1 MLRVVDRA
9 IAELAER
16 QHGVVGRRQLGVL
29 GIGKGAIEGRLMR
42 GQLHRVQ
49 RGVYAVGHKL
59 VTQEGRWM
67 AAVISAGS
75 DAVLSH
81 RSAGE
86 LWQVLPGSRGPIE
99 LTRPTVFRSRPGIR
113 GHSSSLPPDEVTVV
127 DRIPVTSIAR
137 TLLDLAPIL
146 SRHQLERAFNEG
158 EVQRIHGRLS
168 VPDLLDRYPRRRGSA
183 VLRAILAEE
192 GSIRGITRR
201 QLEERFAVVLST
213 TGLPRPRLNADL
225 AVRGRFF
232 QVDCLWSEQRLI
244 VELDGRAVHGTRR
257 AFEKDRERDRLL
269 QSEGWRVVRITWRQL
284 KDDEPAVIA
293 DLRRMLR
300 PEPSPPTL

>member
-1 MLRVVDRA
+1 MFRAVDRA

-42 GQLHRVQ
+42 GQLHRVH

-67 AAVISAGS
+67 AAAISAGS

-86 LWQVLPGSRGPIE
+86 LWQVLHSSRGPIE
-99 LTRPTVFRSRPGIR
+99 LIRPTVFRSRPGIR
-113 GHSSSLPPDEVTVV
+113 GNSSPLPPDEITIVE
-127 DRIPVTSIAR
+127 RIPVTAIAR

-146 SRHQLERAFNEG
+146 SRHQLEKAFNEA
-158 EVQRIHGRLS
+158 EVHRIHGRLS
-168 VPDLLDRYPRRRGSA
+168 VPDLLDRYPRRRGS
-183 VLRAILAEE
+183 VILREILAEE

-213 TGLPRPRLNADL
+213 TDLPRPRLNADL

-232 QVDCLWSEQRLI
+232 EVDCLWNEQRLI
-244 VELDGRAVHGTRR
+244 VELDGRAVHRTRR

-284 KDDEPAVIA
+284 KDDAPAVIA

-300 PEPSPPTL
+300 P